1 MFSSSASKLPFGNLP
16 RLLLAWLCTEA
27 VQTQSRVLILG
38 SSLSDFMDKLG
49 MAPVGGARTRLR
61 NQMDRLFNA
70 HVSLIYE
77 DECGKATVN
86 SLIADSTAFWWN
98 PRRPDQ
104 PSLWDSKIELSEK
117 FFNEIIRHPVPLD
130 MNILTA
136 LKRSTLG
143 LDLYR
148 WLTYRTFALR
158 APLRLTWKHL
168 YRQFGA
174 HPAKASDNNT
184 VQAFRY
190 TGISFIALRRLQVYI
205 RLPQSSPPSTV
216 FLPEGPTGSQPPFY
230 ESQKLIAWASRTS
243 FFRYLSIP
251 VGYRNHFLGC
261 RRLGYPEGS
270 DSPSIRPSMLANSRR
285 VRWLS
290 ANNNQ

>member
-1 MFSSSASKLPFGNLP
+1 MFRGAGGGLFCLWGWNHVGHANVSAPQVPDSGKRYYG
-16 RLLLAWLCTEA
+16 TG
-27 VQTQSRVLILG
+27 VVVTSRSG
-38 SSLSDFMDKLG
+38 KN
-49 MAPVGGARTRLR
+49 RTLR
-61 NQMDRLFNA
+61 RF
-70 HVSLIYE
+70 V
-77 DECGKATVN
+77 
-86 SLIADSTAFWWN
+86 AFWGFWAGSC
-98 PRRPDQ
+98 PR
-104 PSLWDSKIELSEK
+104 
-117 FFNEIIRHPVPLD
+117 NV
-130 MNILTA
+130 A
-136 LKRSTLG
+136 
-143 LDLYR
+143 
-148 WLTYRTFALR
+148 
-158 APLRLTWKHL
+158 
-168 YRQFGA
+168 
-174 HPAKASDNNT
+174 
-184 VQAFRY
+184 

-285 VRWLS
+285 LRWLS

>member
-1 MFSSSASKLPFGNLP
+1 MLWGHHCRLRSPSIFPVFSLFNPSSRLISQSMHSFIFAS
-16 RLLLAWLCTEA
+16 AWRGENCG
-27 VQTQSRVLILG
+27 G
-38 SSLSDFMDKLG
+38 SS
-49 MAPVGGARTRLR
+49 P
-61 NQMDRLFNA
+61 
-70 HVSLIYE
+70 
-77 DECGKATVN
+77 
-86 SLIADSTAFWWN
+86 
-98 PRRPDQ
+98 
-104 PSLWDSKIELSEK
+104 
-117 FFNEIIRHPVPLD
+117 PLV
-130 MNILTA
+130 L
-136 LKRSTLG
+136 
-143 LDLYR
+143 
-148 WLTYRTFALR
+148 
-158 APLRLTWKHL
+158 
-168 YRQFGA
+168 
-174 HPAKASDNNT
+174 
-184 VQAFRY
+184 

-243 FFRYLSIP
+243 FFRYLSIS

>member
-1 MFSSSASKLPFGNLP
+1 MALS
-16 RLLLAWLCTEA
+16 
-27 VQTQSRVLILG
+27 IL
-38 SSLSDFMDKLG
+38 
-49 MAPVGGARTRLR
+49 
-61 NQMDRLFNA
+61 
-70 HVSLIYE
+70 
-77 DECGKATVN
+77 
-86 SLIADSTAFWWN
+86 
-98 PRRPDQ
+98 
-104 PSLWDSKIELSEK
+104 
-117 FFNEIIRHPVPLD
+117 
-130 MNILTA
+130 
-136 LKRSTLG
+136 
-143 LDLYR
+143 
-148 WLTYRTFALR
+148 
-158 APLRLTWKHL
+158 
-168 YRQFGA
+168 
-174 HPAKASDNNT
+174 
-184 VQAFRY
+184 

-285 VRWLS
+285 LRWLS

>member
-1 MFSSSASKLPFGNLP
+1 MRQQVLVLKGKNP
-16 RLLLAWLCTEA
+16 RPT
-27 VQTQSRVLILG
+27 LG
-38 SSLSDFMDKLG
+38 RF
-49 MAPVGGARTRLR
+49 
-61 NQMDRLFNA
+61 DRLFWVGLRRCWSRWTEVLVVVRA
-70 HVSLIYE
+70 DIVVSWHRAGFRLHWRFISHRADRGRPKIIHQVRRLIQRMAAE
-77 DECGKATVN
+77 
-86 SLIADSTAFWWN
+86 N
-98 PRRPDQ
+98 PTWGAPR
-104 PSLWDSKIELSEK
+104 IHGEL
-117 FFNEIIRHPVPLD
+117 
-130 MNILTA
+130 
-136 LKRSTLG
+136 LKLG
-143 LDLYR
+143 LEVSERTVSRYLAQVGRHADAGKR
-148 WLTYRTFALR
+148 WRIFLR
-158 APLRLTWKHL
+158 NHREAIAAMD
-168 YRQFGA
+168 F
-174 HPAKASDNNT
+174 
-184 VQAFRY
+184 F

-285 VRWLS
+285 LRWLS

>member
-1 MFSSSASKLPFGNLP
+1 MDLWNASK
-16 RLLLAWLCTEA
+16 TE
-27 VQTQSRVLILG
+27 VPNSHGRVL
-38 SSLSDFMDKLG
+38 
-49 MAPVGGARTRLR
+49 LR
-61 NQMDRLFNA
+61 KDGR
-70 HVSLIYE
+70 
-77 DECGKATVN
+77 
-86 SLIADSTAFWWN
+86 
-98 PRRPDQ
+98 PR
-104 PSLWDSKIELSEK
+104 
-117 FFNEIIRHPVPLD
+117 
-130 MNILTA
+130 
-136 LKRSTLG
+136 KRCRIVFL
-143 LDLYR
+143 
-148 WLTYRTFALR
+148 A
-158 APLRLTWKHL
+158 
-168 YRQFGA
+168 
-174 HPAKASDNNT
+174 
-184 VQAFRY
+184 
-190 TGISFIALRRLQVYI
+190 GISFIALRRLQVYI